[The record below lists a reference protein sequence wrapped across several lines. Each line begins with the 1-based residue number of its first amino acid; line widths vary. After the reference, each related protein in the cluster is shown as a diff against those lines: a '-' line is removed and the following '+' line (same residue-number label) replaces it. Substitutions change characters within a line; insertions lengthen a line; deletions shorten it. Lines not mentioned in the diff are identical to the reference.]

1 MPVYSVLIF
10 PKNFTI
16 FFLQAIERFATI
28 ILYDLLFRLMLLVSY
43 IFSAKKL
50 DQRAVTLSLKGG
62 CFQAYLMIVFA

>member
-1 MPVYSVLIF
+1 MF
-10 PKNFTI
+10 
-16 FFLQAIERFATI
+16 
-28 ILYDLLFRLMLLVSY
+28 LVSY